1 MNVSHFQCISLFS
14 FKQFLHIPTNNW
26 KSNRVWI
33 RRLECNVTTLNV
45 TFRGLKGNMYKPE
58 NLFMLITES
67 KKKKNPEDKLYFEM
81 ISQERWKIWGF
92 LYSCTCFFRDKNKK
106 ILCPFLDC
114 MNLQRFLG
122 LQYHFPSR
130 GSPKA
135 LIDSSLLYLSLVTK
149 DLLINTCAK
158 GS

>member
-1 MNVSHFQCISLFS
+1 MNVNHCQFISLFS
-14 FKQFLHIPTNNW
+14 FKQFLNIPTNNW

-33 RRLECNVTTLNV
+33 SPPIECNVTTLNAL
-45 TFRGLKGNMYKPE
+45 FRGLKESIYKPE

-67 KKKKNPEDKLYFEM
+67 KKKKKTLKMNCTSEGSYKNAGKSEDFFIVVLAS
-81 ISQERWKIWGF
+81 SQIRIKN
-92 LYSCTCFFRDKNKK
+92 SCVLSQITWTFNVFSVFN
-106 ILCPFLDC
+106 ITSLLA
-114 MNLQRFLG
+114 
-122 LQYHFPSR
+122 
-130 GSPKA
+130 A